1 MAFGFAREYIRTCKE
16 CGYSWRVPRAVA
28 RQSGRGMSS
37 MTALNNMGSP
47 RINGGRANLEAAI
60 SSRSDQMEA
69 FRICARCGVDAFTQR
84 PARRSD
90 DNIVPGTG
98 GFTLPR

>member
-1 MAFGFAREYIRTCKE
+1 VAFGFAREYIRTCKE

-60 SSRSDQMEA
+60 SSR
-69 FRICARCGVDAFTQR
+69 ICARCGVDAFTQR